1 MKLIHHLA
9 IDLQGTRSQSRQP
22 DGWLLSRI
30 HRLTG
35 FFDETIEEESL
46 GMLRLMDRTQQAL
59 KSADLANII
68 RLVLDQQVIYD
79 DRKGRENDLEE
90 ALNKA
95 AESDLSAIQCVQLVL
110 EHQTENHLHI
120 ATVTIHPRHEP
131 GNFPIWIR
139 VATIG
144 QDLLLKPRQQLSTY
158 ESKLRKLFSDS
169 DTLERTT
176 RSWEKDTQP
185 WIARIARSLRKHLPV
200 HRMEQSRHVEFGS
213 SKEDYYFAYQKTI
226 LRSLDRMQSLAFQ
239 FTPQEKSES
248 SSMTDLALAS
258 QKALQAMESRLTR
271 SPKTGSH
278 QSNRAHLITW
288 NQFARKQVLNPA
300 TGRICRI
307 DNLPIEHQ
315 TKYRSLFNAETHD
328 PSEHVPLEI
337 QPGLLERT
345 LGAVGRG
352 LTQTVSA
359 TMSTLRE
366 KSPNTYSFLKDE
378 TYRKKVL
385 TESSQM
391 MGVELFDQ
399 ADILAHTLV
408 GELIQTAKIPVAH
421 LSSLAQ
427 SGSHNIDD
435 DYQERQQNAQEQLFD
450 LMELLAGTV
459 IPFGAWATGGPLGGV
474 VGLAGI
480 KMFQKALNWHSKR
493 IGGREWTIR
502 PSSMIERQEAIREK
516 RSDKKKA
523 VAERIEQERN
533 LAFERL
539 GIETGP
545 DEKTTQNIQNFEREL
560 AQSLR
565 DFGQHLQTEGVEFT
579 EEDLSL
585 DSIKEKDLLIALREE
600 AATPAAK
607 KA

>member
-1 MKLIHHLA
+1 
-9 IDLQGTRSQSRQP
+9 
-22 DGWLLSRI
+22 
-30 HRLTG
+30 
-35 FFDETIEEESL
+35 
-46 GMLRLMDRTQQAL
+46 
-59 KSADLANII
+59 
-68 RLVLDQQVIYD
+68 
-79 DRKGRENDLEE
+79 
-90 ALNKA
+90 
-95 AESDLSAIQCVQLVL
+95 
-110 EHQTENHLHI
+110 
-120 ATVTIHPRHEP
+120 
-131 GNFPIWIR
+131 
-139 VATIG
+139 
-144 QDLLLKPRQQLSTY
+144 
-158 ESKLRKLFSDS
+158 
-169 DTLERTT
+169 
-176 RSWEKDTQP
+176 
-185 WIARIARSLRKHLPV
+185 
-200 HRMEQSRHVEFGS
+200 
-213 SKEDYYFAYQKTI
+213 
-226 LRSLDRMQSLAFQ
+226 
-239 FTPQEKSES
+239 
-248 SSMTDLALAS
+248 
-258 QKALQAMESRLTR
+258 MESRLTR
-271 SPKTGSH
+271 SPKTGSR
-278 QSNRAHLITW
+278 QPNRAHLITW

-315 TKYRSLFNAETHD
+315 AKYRSLFNAETHE
-328 PSEHVPLEI
+328 PSEQVPLEI

-359 TMSTLRE
+359 TMSTLRK

-399 ADILAHTLV
+399 ADIIAHTLV

-421 LSSLAQ
+421 LSSLTQ
-427 SGSHNIDD
+427 SGSHKIDD
-435 DYQERQQNAQEQLFD
+435 DYQERQQNAQEQVFD

-459 IPFGAWATGGPLGGV
+459 IPFGAWAAGGPLGGV

-502 PSSMIERQEAIREK
+502 PSTMIERQEAIREK

-565 DFGQHLQTEGVEFT
+565 DFGQHLQAE
-579 EEDLSL
+579 
-585 DSIKEKDLLIALREE
+585 
-600 AATPAAK
+600 
-607 KA
+607 